1 MSYHSIVVLTNPD
14 KVRLKETISL
24 EGQSGGKHDKN
35 VKIDHKQKRLLAKNL
50 LTFRSLAFVNGSA
63 SNTTTSKLNL
73 YRFVGKT
80 QLLSQFQLDLAQKK
94 KPFLFFYQTLRKIE
108 WTLLASFLL
117 EVYFT

>member
-14 KVRLKETISL
+14 KVQLKETISL

-63 SNTTTSKLNL
+63 RNTTTSKLNL

>member
-14 KVRLKETISL
+14 KVWLKETISL

-50 LTFRSLAFVNGSA
+50 LTFRSLAFLNGA
-63 SNTTTSKLNL
+63 TSKLNL